1 MPDRNVHHLLSEE
14 KLTGSFGDYFKTE
27 CGLVLSP
34 GSKYSNILKG
44 PLSLFAEPCNTS
56 KHCSKCL
63 GGLAKRSKIPV
74 FSTAIV
80 GNRRIPH
87 ENTLLEQLESI
98 LKEYFLNTREIVS
111 GGAKGADYLGKTL
124 AKSVLDDVS
133 YMEFPADWDSLGK
146 AAGIIRN
153 EPIAK
158 RSHNYILISNKGDI
172 PKGSGSYDVLH
183 RFKAHGKCGL
193 HVGYFPGEGLKVLGI
208 WRPDMEGFATGWYMG
223 FNKN

>member
-27 CGLVLSP
+27 CGLPLSP
-34 GSKYSNILKG
+34 YNNILKG

-87 ENTLLEQLESI
+87 ENSLLEQLESI

-158 RSHNYILISNKGDI
+158 RSHNFIVYGVKPRPCFSLRSKTAGQGGDI
-172 PKGSGSYDVLH
+172 RHSQL
-183 RFKAHGKCGL
+183 RW
-193 HVGYFPGEGLKVLGI
+193 GI
-208 WRPDMEGFATGWYMG
+208 L
-223 FNKN
+223 